1 MSILTSAIHVNF
13 EFLEKNIANSNIN
26 NIYFTDPSLLNEYP
40 KGYKLIEG
48 SFPLKVDK
56 LRIIGRYVYVYLIN
70 KNNKSICFIH
80 SLYNNKWSNI
90 FTNKSKIFITTE
102 NDKTIWLNCNGN
114 PYISFVKDPTKHI
127 ESYGPYILSEDFTLD
142 IFKKNIEKYKDEQIV
157 SFLCN
162 LRVLTGCDN
171 IIKNEA
177 LFYAKIAPNKLV
189 KYIADEKIEKL
200 FEGITIIS
208 RLLFNTE
215 IGLYDYK
222 YKIYKK
228 ETAKKEKFNDKLLT
242 YWNPNEQF

>member
-13 EFLEKNIANSNIN
+13 EFLEKNITGCNIN
-26 NIYFTDPSLLNEYP
+26 NIFFTDPSLLDSYP
-40 KGYKLIEG
+40 KGYKLID
-48 SFPLKVDK
+48 STFPLKVEK
-56 LRIIGRYVYVYLIN
+56 LKIVGRYVYVYLVN

-80 SLYNNKWSNI
+80 SLYNNKWSNT
-90 FTNKSKIFITTE
+90 FTNKSKMFITNE
-102 NDKTIWLNCNGN
+102 NGNTIWLNCSGN
-114 PYISFVKDPTKHI
+114 PYISFVKDASKHI
-127 ESYGPYILSEDFTLD
+127 NNYGPYILSEDFTLD
-142 IFKKNIEKYKDEQIV
+142 VFKNNIEKYKEDQIV

-162 LRVLTGCDN
+162 LKVLTGCDN

-177 LFYAKIAPNKLV
+177 LFYAKIAPNKIV
-189 KYIADEKIEKL
+189 KSIPNDKIEKL

-222 YKIYKK
+222 YNIYKK
-228 ETAKKEKFNDKLLT
+228 EYAKKDKFNDKLLT